1 LRLRS
6 VHGEPEHIP
15 VNEDVLI
22 RPMSVYGA
30 SKVACKSLIHAYTK
44 LYDIKAILLAILLR
58 YANVVGSRLRHGI
71 V

>member
-1 LRLRS
+1 
-6 VHGEPEHIP
+6 
-15 VNEDVLI
+15 
-22 RPMSVYGA
+22 MSVYGA

-71 V
+71 I

>member
-1 LRLRS
+1 MRLHS

-15 VNEDVLI
+15 VDVPL

-58 YANVVGSRLRHGI
+58 YANVVSSRLGHGI

>member
-1 LRLRS
+1 LRLHS

-15 VNEDVLI
+15 VDVPL
-22 RPMSVYGA
+22 RPMSVYDA

-44 LYDIKAILLAILLR
+44 LYDIKAILLR
-58 YANVVGSRLRHGI
+58 YANVVSSRLGHGI

>member
-1 LRLRS
+1 MRLHS

-15 VNEDVLI
+15 VNEDVPI
-22 RPMSVYGA
+22 RPMSVYSA